1 MTHHPDS
8 SLADLIRRYAA
19 GRGATESYASRL
31 ATGSGDTL
39 ARIDTGTSLT
49 ARRAARIVQWL
60 SDHWP
65 PGAEWPPD
73 IPRPDPAPGSPAAA
87 PPPAP
92 EAPAGA
98 PADPLAA
105 VGAARECR
113 LEAMDRGDWD
123 AAQAAADEAV
133 QAALALGPDGQV
145 ASPTAL
151 CRALAVRR
159 YVYDDV
165 VRRNRDGAGS
175 STPRAGSDC
184 DRVLTAL
191 LLAGDVRFASRRARA
206 AA

>member
-1 MTHHPDS
+1 MTDTFES
-8 SLADLIRRYAA
+8 IACLATIMARSTDRSVSTI
-19 GRGATESYASRL
+19 SRL
-31 ATGSGDTL
+31 ASGSGATIQRLVGGHDIT
-39 ARIDTGTSLT
+39 T
-49 ARRAARIVQWL
+49 RRAARIVQWL

-65 PGAEWPPD
+65 PGAEWPAD
-73 IPRPDPAPGSPAAA
+73 IPRPDPAPDSPAAA

-92 EAPAGA
+92 EPPAGA

-105 VGAARECR
+105 VGAARERR

-123 AAQAAADEAV
+123 AAQTAADEAV
-133 QAALALGPDGQV
+133 AAALVLGPDGQV

-165 VRRNRDGAGS
+165 VRRYRDGAGS

-191 LLAGDVRFASRRARA
+191 LLARDTRFASRARA

>member
-39 ARIDTGTSLT
+39 TRIDTGTSLT

-65 PGAEWPPD
+65 PGAEWPAD
-73 IPRPDPAPGSPAAA
+73 IPRPDPSPDSPAAA
-87 PPPAP
+87 PAPPA
-92 EAPAGA
+92 AA

-105 VGAARECR
+105 VEAARARR
-113 LEAMDRGDWD
+113 LEAMERSDWD
-123 AAQAAADEAV
+123 AAQTAADEAV
-133 QAALALGPDGQV
+133 MAALILSPDGQV

-165 VRRNRDGAGS
+165 VRRYRDGVGS

-191 LLAGDVRFASRRARA
+191 LLAGDARFASRRARA